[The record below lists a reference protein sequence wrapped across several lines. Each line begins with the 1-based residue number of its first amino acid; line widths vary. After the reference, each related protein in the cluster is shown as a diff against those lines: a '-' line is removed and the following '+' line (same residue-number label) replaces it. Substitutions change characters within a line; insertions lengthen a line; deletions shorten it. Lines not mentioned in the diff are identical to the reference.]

1 MRGEQDSQVGL
12 LTLTSPG
19 KRVPETHPIR
29 EIKRMADQALA
40 KLDPVFDAMYSTI
53 GRPSIPPERLLKAQ
67 LLIALYSVRSERQFC
82 ERLDYDLLF
91 RFFLD
96 MNLDDPSWDATTF
109 TKNRDRLVQHEVARQ
124 FFEEVVRQAK
134 KAGLISAEH
143 FTVDGTLIEAWASL
157 KRFRKK
163 GEKPEDRPP
172 PDDRGNP
179 TVNFHGEKR
188 SNETH
193 ESTTDPE
200 AKLARKG
207 GGKEAKLSYSG
218 HVLMENRNGLC
229 VDFRVAP
236 ATGYAER
243 EEALEM
249 LRRLR
254 RRGYAPKTVAGD
266 KGYCVGDFPQKVL
279 DLEHPPPL
287 RGAGQRTGSLA
298 SPALPPQQGLQGQPG
313 HPTPIAV
320 SRPHPT
326 QNRRPCMNL
335 VEIDHALR
343 KLRLSGMADVLETR
357 LRHAQTERLAP
368 IDLISSVD
376 TSKPAMDGQV
386 KTGHQGSV
394 RDW

>member
-1 MRGEQDSQVGL
+1 MRGEQDSQVEL
-12 LTLTSPG
+12 LTTTSPG
-19 KRVPETHPIR
+19 KRVPATHPIR
-29 EIKRMADQALA
+29 EIKRLADRALA
-40 KLDPVFDAMYSTI
+40 KLDSVFGAMYSSI

-134 KAGLISAEH
+134 SAGLVSAEH

-157 KRFRKK
+157 KSFRKK

-179 TVNFHGEKR
+179 TVDFQGEKR
-188 SNETH
+188 SNATH

-207 GGKEAKLSYSG
+207 KGKESKLSYSG

-229 VDFRVAP
+229 VDVRVAE

-243 EEALEM
+243 DEALEM

-254 RRGYAPKTVAGD
+254 RRGYDPKTLAGD
-266 KGYCVGDFPQKVL
+266 KGYCVGDFPERVL
-279 DLEHPPPL
+279 DLGIKPH
-287 RGAGQRTGSLA
+287 LA
-298 SPALPPQQGLQGQPG
+298 VPDNAPAHSPARRFVRSAGYRISQVVRKRVEEIFGWGKSVAGL
-313 HPTPIAV
+313 
-320 SRPHPT
+320 
-326 QNRRPCMNL
+326 RR
-335 VEIDHALR
+335 
-343 KLRLSGMADVLETR
+343 TR
-357 LRHAQTERLAP
+357 LKGRRKTWDGSYLIMAVYNLTRMTRLLQP
-368 IDLISSVD
+368 S
-376 TSKPAMDGQV
+376 G
-386 KTGHQGSV
+386 
-394 RDW
+394 

>member
-29 EIKRMADQALA
+29 EIKRMADAALG
-40 KLDPVFDAMYSTI
+40 KMDSVFEAMYSTI

-109 TKNRDRLVQHEVARQ
+109 TKNRDRLVQHEVARH

-134 KAGLISAEH
+134 KAALISAEH

-157 KRFRKK
+157 KTFRKK

-200 AKLARKG
+200 SRLARKG
-207 GGKEAKLSYSG
+207 NGKEAKLSHSG

-243 EEALEM
+243 DEALEM
-249 LRRLR
+249 VRRLR
-254 RRGYAPKTVAGD
+254 RRGYNPRTLAGD
-266 KGYCVGDFPQKVL
+266 KGYCVGDFPQRLL
-279 DLEHPPPL
+279 DLKIRPH
-287 RGAGQRTGSLA
+287 LA
-298 SPALPPQQGLQGQPG
+298 IPENAPARSPARRFQGSAGYKVSQVIRKRVEEIFGWGKTVGGLRRTRLKGRIKTWNHG
-313 HPTPIAV
+313 FYVMAAYNLTRMARLLRPTPA
-320 SRPHPT
+320 
-326 QNRRPCMNL
+326 
-335 VEIDHALR
+335 
-343 KLRLSGMADVLETR
+343 
-357 LRHAQTERLAP
+357 
-368 IDLISSVD
+368 
-376 TSKPAMDGQV
+376 
-386 KTGHQGSV
+386 
-394 RDW
+394 

>member
-1 MRGEQDSQVGL
+1 MRGEQDSQVEL
-12 LTLTSPG
+12 LTTTSPG
-19 KRVPETHPIR
+19 KRVPATHPIR
-29 EIKRMADQALA
+29 EIKRLADQALA
-40 KLDPVFDAMYSTI
+40 KLDSTFDAMYSSI
-53 GRPSIPPERLLKAQ
+53 GRPSIPPERLLKGQ

-96 MNLDDPSWDATTF
+96 MNLDDPSWDASVF

-134 KAGLISAEH
+134 KAELMSAEH

-157 KRFRKK
+157 KSFRKK

-188 SNETH
+188 SNATH

-200 AKLARKG
+200 ARLARKG
-207 GGKEAKLSYSG
+207 NGKESKLSYSG

-229 VDFRVAP
+229 VDLRVAP

-243 EEALEM
+243 DEALEM

-254 RRGYAPKTVAGD
+254 RRGYEPKTLGGD
-266 KGYCVGDFPQKVL
+266 KGYCLGDFPQKVL
-279 DLEHPPPL
+279 DLGIKPH
-287 RGAGQRTGSLA
+287 LA
-298 SPALPPQQGLQGQPG
+298 VPDNAPADSPARRFIHSEGYKVSQVIRKRVEEIFGWGKSVAGL
-313 HPTPIAV
+313 
-320 SRPHPT
+320 
-326 QNRRPCMNL
+326 RRTKLKGRRKTWDGGYLIMAAYNL
-335 VEIDHALR
+335 TRMIRLLR
-343 KLRLSGMADVLETR
+343 AAT
-357 LRHAQTERLAP
+357 T
-368 IDLISSVD
+368 
-376 TSKPAMDGQV
+376 
-386 KTGHQGSV
+386 
-394 RDW
+394 

>member
-1 MRGEQDSQVGL
+1 MRGEQDSQIEL
-12 LTLTSPG
+12 LTTTSPG
-19 KRVPETHPIR
+19 KRVPATHPIR
-29 EIKRMADQALA
+29 EIKRLADQALA
-40 KLDPVFDAMYSTI
+40 KLDAVFDAMYSSI

-96 MNLDDPSWDATTF
+96 MNLDDASWDATTF
-109 TKNRDRLVQHEVARQ
+109 TKNRDRLVEHEVARQ
-124 FFEEVVRQAK
+124 FFEEIVRQAK
-134 KAGLISAEH
+134 KAGLVSAEH

-157 KRFRKK
+157 KSFRKK

-200 AKLARKG
+200 ARLAKKG
-207 GGKEAKLSYSG
+207 TGKESKLSYSG

-229 VDFRVAP
+229 VDLRVAP

-243 EEALEM
+243 DEALEM

-254 RRGYAPKTVAGD
+254 RRGFDPKTLGGD
-266 KGYCVGDFPQKVL
+266 KGYCLGDFPQKVL
-279 DLEHPPPL
+279 DLGIKPY
-287 RGAGQRTGSLA
+287 LA
-298 SPALPPQQGLQGQPG
+298 VPDNAPAHSPARRFVRSAGYKISQVIRKRVEEIFGWAKSVAGL
-313 HPTPIAV
+313 
-320 SRPHPT
+320 
-326 QNRRPCMNL
+326 RRTKLKGRRRTWDGSYLIMAAYNL
-335 VEIDHALR
+335 TR
-343 KLRLSGMADVLETR
+343 MTR
-357 LRHAQTERLAP
+357 LLRA
-368 IDLISSVD
+368 SS
-376 TSKPAMDGQV
+376 A
-386 KTGHQGSV
+386 
-394 RDW
+394 

>member
-1 MRGEQDSQVGL
+1 MRGEQDSQIEL
-12 LTLTSPG
+12 LTTTSPG
-19 KRVPETHPIR
+19 KRVPATHPIR
-29 EIKRMADQALA
+29 EIKRMADQALV
-40 KLDPVFDAMYSTI
+40 KLDPVFDAMYSSI

-96 MNLDDPSWDATTF
+96 MNLDDASWDATTF
-109 TKNRDRLVQHEVARQ
+109 TKNRDRLVEHEVARQ

-134 KAGLISAEH
+134 KAGLMSAEH

-157 KRFRKK
+157 KSFRKK

-207 GGKEAKLSYSG
+207 GKESKLSYSG
-218 HVLMENRNGLC
+218 NVLMENRNGLC
-229 VDFRVAP
+229 VDVRVAP

-243 EEALEM
+243 DEALEM

-254 RRGYAPKTVAGD
+254 RRGYAPKTLAGD
-266 KGYCVGDFPQKVL
+266 KGYCLGDFPQKVL
-279 DLEHPPPL
+279 DLGIRPH
-287 RGAGQRTGSLA
+287 LA
-298 SPALPPQQGLQGQPG
+298 VPDNAPASSPARRFVRSKGYKVSQVIRKRVEEIFGWGKSVAGLRRTKLKGRRRTWDG
-313 HPTPIAV
+313 SYLIMAAYNLTRMIRLL
-320 SRPHPT
+320 RPAT
-326 QNRRPCMNL
+326 
-335 VEIDHALR
+335 A
-343 KLRLSGMADVLETR
+343 
-357 LRHAQTERLAP
+357 
-368 IDLISSVD
+368 
-376 TSKPAMDGQV
+376 
-386 KTGHQGSV
+386 
-394 RDW
+394 

>member
-19 KRVPETHPIR
+19 KRVPTTHPIR
-29 EIKRMADQALA
+29 EIKRMADAALGQM
-40 KLDPVFDAMYSTI
+40 DTVFEAMYSTI

-96 MNLDDPSWDATTF
+96 MNLDDPTWDSSVF

-134 KAGLISAEH
+134 KAELMSAEH

-157 KRFRKK
+157 KSFRKK
-163 GEKPEDRPP
+163 GEKPEDRRP

-200 AKLARKG
+200 ARLAKKG
-207 GGKEAKLSYSG
+207 KGKEAHLAFMG
-218 HVLMENRNGLC
+218 HALMENRHGLL
-229 VDFRVAP
+229 VDFQLSQ
-236 ATGYAER
+236 ATGTAER
-243 EEALEM
+243 DAVPGLIEQARE
-249 LRRLR
+249 
-254 RRGYAPKTVAGD
+254 RGFHPRTLAAD
-266 KGYCVGDFPQKVL
+266 KGYDTRACV
-279 DLEHPPPL
+279 
-287 RGAGQRTGSLA
+287 
-298 SPALPPQQGLQGQPG
+298 
-313 HPTPIAV
+313 
-320 SRPHPT
+320 
-326 QNRRPCMNL
+326 
-335 VEIDHALR
+335 
-343 KLRLSGMADVLETR
+343 
-357 LRHAQTERLAP
+357 
-368 IDLISSVD
+368 
-376 TSKPAMDGQV
+376 
-386 KTGHQGSV
+386 
-394 RDW
+394 

>member
-1 MRGEQDSQVGL
+1 MRGEQESQVEL
-12 LTLTSPG
+12 LTTTSPG
-19 KRVPETHPIR
+19 KRVPATHPIR
-29 EIKRMADQALA
+29 EIKRLADQALS
-40 KLDPVFDAMYSTI
+40 KLDRTFDAMYSSI

-67 LLIALYSVRSERQFC
+67 LLIAFYSVRSERQFC

-96 MNLDDPSWDATTF
+96 MNLDDASWDATTF

-134 KAGLISAEH
+134 TSGLVSAEH

-157 KRFRKK
+157 KSFRKK

-179 TVNFHGEKR
+179 SVNFHGEKR

-200 AKLARKG
+200 AMLARKG
-207 GGKEAKLSYSG
+207 KGKESKLSYSG

-229 VDFRVAP
+229 VDVRVAP

-243 EEALEM
+243 DEALEM

-254 RRGYAPKTVAGD
+254 RRGYDPKTLGGD
-266 KGYCVGDFPQKVL
+266 KGYCRGDFPQRVL
-279 DLEHPPPL
+279 DLGIKPH
-287 RGAGQRTGSLA
+287 LA
-298 SPALPPQQGLQGQPG
+298 VPDNAPAHSPARRFVRSTGYKISQVVRKRVEEIFGWGKSVAGLRRTKVKGRLKTWDG
-313 HPTPIAV
+313 SYLIMAAYNLTRMIRLL
-320 SRPHPT
+320 RP
-326 QNRRPCMNL
+326 
-335 VEIDHALR
+335 
-343 KLRLSGMADVLETR
+343 
-357 LRHAQTERLAP
+357 LA
-368 IDLISSVD
+368 
-376 TSKPAMDGQV
+376 T
-386 KTGHQGSV
+386 
-394 RDW
+394 

>member
-19 KRVPETHPIR
+19 KRVPATHPIR
-29 EIKRMADQALA
+29 EIKRMADEALRG
-40 KLDPVFDAMYSTI
+40 LDQVFEAMYSSI

-109 TKNRDRLVQHEVARQ
+109 TKNRDRLVQHEVARE
-124 FFEEVVRQAK
+124 FFEAVVRQAK
-134 KAGLISAEH
+134 KAALISAEH
-143 FTVDGTLIEAWASL
+143 FTVDGTLIDAWASL
-157 KRFRKK
+157 KTFRKK

-188 SNETH
+188 SNQTH

-200 AKLARKG
+200 SKLARKG
-207 GGKEAKLSYSG
+207 SGKEAKLSYSG

-236 ATGYAER
+236 ATGHAER
-243 EEALEM
+243 DEALEM
-249 LRRLR
+249 VRRLR
-254 RRGYAPKTVAGD
+254 RRGYTPRTLAGD
-266 KGYCVGDFPQKVL
+266 KGYCIGDFPQRLV
-279 DLEHPPPL
+279 DLEIRPH
-287 RGAGQRTGSLA
+287 LA
-298 SPALPPQQGLQGQPG
+298 IPDNAPKESPARRFRGNVGYKISQVVRKRVEEIFGWAKTVGGLRRTRLKGRTKTWHAG
-313 HPTPIAV
+313 YYVMAAYNLTRMVRLLRPTPA
-320 SRPHPT
+320 
-326 QNRRPCMNL
+326 
-335 VEIDHALR
+335 
-343 KLRLSGMADVLETR
+343 
-357 LRHAQTERLAP
+357 
-368 IDLISSVD
+368 
-376 TSKPAMDGQV
+376 
-386 KTGHQGSV
+386 
-394 RDW
+394 